1 MRGLLAE
8 SAERE
13 KHSDAADH
21 ANDEAEG
28 EDASQDALKLRI
40 HVTDTNTSRPPGFPS
55 PVDAAIFDFD
65 ETMIDL
71 EPQHTTAYV
80 ALTRELGDDYQRMPE
95 SFRTGSG
102 RRIIDD
108 ILEMREFFGWRESID
123 ELFARR
129 HQYFLEALRT
139 GDLELMPGVV
149 EVVRALHERGITL
162 AITSS
167 AVGDAIDEILRRF
180 HIRDCFDL
188 IIEGR
193 DVAKGKPDPEP
204 YFLTAQRLG
213 IDPAKAIV
221 FEDAQVGVLAAKAA
235 GMYCIAVRNPN
246 AQTRQDLSA
255 ADLMLNSFEEF
266 DVEWVV

>member
-1 MRGLLAE
+1 MRWVVAE
-8 SAERE
+8 SPKRE
-13 KHSDAADH
+13 KLSDATDH
-21 ANDEAEG
+21 TDDEAEE

-40 HVTDTNTSRPPGFPS
+40 HVTDTNTRRPPGFPS

-71 EPQHTTAYV
+71 EVQHTAAYA

-108 ILEMREFFGWRESID
+108 IREMRTFYGWRDSVD
-123 ELFARR
+123 DLFTRR
-129 HQYFLEALRT
+129 HRHFLDALRN
-139 GDLELMPGVV
+139 GKLELMHGVV
-149 EVVRALHERGITL
+149 DVVRALHEHGITL

-188 IIEGR
+188 IVEGR
-193 DVAKGKPDPEP
+193 DVVRGKPDPEP
-204 YFLTAQRLG
+204 YLLTARRLD
-213 IDPAKAIV
+213 IDPANAIV

-235 GMYCIAVRNPN
+235 GMYCIAVRNPD

-255 ADLMLNSFEEF
+255 ADLVLSSLEEF
-266 DVEWVV
+266 DLRWVV